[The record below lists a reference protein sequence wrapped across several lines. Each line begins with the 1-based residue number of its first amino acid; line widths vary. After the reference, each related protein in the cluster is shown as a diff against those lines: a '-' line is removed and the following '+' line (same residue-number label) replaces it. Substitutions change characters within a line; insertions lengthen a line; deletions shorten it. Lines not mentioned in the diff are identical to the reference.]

1 MNPTNK
7 PNLDETFRRYA
18 DESRFAP
25 HFAERL
31 QARLHRLSEGRAR
44 HGELFA
50 AELTF
55 LFRRVV
61 LVGMV
66 VIALLGAYNL
76 SFGEEWSVPAAFGVS
91 QSAEMH
97 EGSVEMMLFD
107 E

>member
-7 PNLDETFRRYA
+7 PNLDEAFRRYA

-31 QARLHRLSEGRAR
+31 QARIYQFTEGRAQPS
-44 HGELFA
+44 EIFA
-50 AELTF
+50 AELAL
-55 LFRRVV
+55 LFRRFV
-61 LVGMV
+61 LVGVV

-76 SFGEEWSVPAAFGVS
+76 SSSEEWSVPAAFGVS
-91 QSAEMH
+91 QSVETH
-97 EGSVEMMLFD
+97 EGNVEMILFD